1 MRAAGCGHCGAEPPA
16 ATQSGC
22 QPQPSPAT
30 THHTATAPT
39 PPHIC
44 RYRISYQGRS
54 VFFSMVLRQTCQ
66 LICSILLIVRNHQAS
81 NFSRN
86 RSHFFNQTTRTT
98 LMTPDP
104 SMKDRISSDVPMGI
118 RRRAYPSLLTG
129 PSPSCSHA
137 SCKASTH
144 SCSKRLRITML
155 QADDSSYNLQ

>member
-1 MRAAGCGHCGAEPPA
+1 MH
-16 ATQSGC
+16 
-22 QPQPSPAT
+22 
-30 THHTATAPT
+30 
-39 PPHIC
+39 
-44 RYRISYQGRS
+44 
-54 VFFSMVLRQTCQ
+54 LCQ
-66 LICSILLIVRNHQAS
+66 LVCRSLLLVKSHQAS

-86 RSHFFNQTTRTT
+86 RNHFFKSTTRET

-118 RRRAYPSLLTG
+118 RRRAYPSPLTG

-155 QADDSSYNLQ
+155 QADDSSYNSNLVITQSGREMGCCVILSIIPRERCLHNETIWSPTASYFVSRRYYP